1 MPRHGRC
8 NESEHKGVGEVLL
21 DEQAAHRTG
30 TRGNRENNR
39 PAVIGGA
46 NRRTYLEENVVA
58 VGVAAGERYPQAG
71 MASVRSW
78 TASKYPVNCA
88 PSMPCT
94 APTSSLD

>member
-1 MPRHGRC
+1 MPRNGRC

-46 NRRTYLEENVVA
+46 NRRTYLEENVAVA
-58 VGVAAGERYPQAG
+58 DIVLSTAELAALDE
-71 MASVRSW
+71 V
-78 TASKYPVNCA
+78 
-88 PSMPCT
+88 